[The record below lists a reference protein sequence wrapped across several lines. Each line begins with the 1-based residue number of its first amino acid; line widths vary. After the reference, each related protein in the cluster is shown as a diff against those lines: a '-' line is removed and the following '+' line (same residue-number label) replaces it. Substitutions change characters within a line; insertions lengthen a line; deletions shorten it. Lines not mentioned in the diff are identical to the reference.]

1 MDFEALL
8 SRIFTLIFIA
18 IIYYIIFKALIL
30 MGKDMKKR
38 TTGEEEYSVLVVVDT
53 GENRNLRKGAEI
65 PLRGEVTLGRKN
77 DNTVVL
83 SDPYVSS
90 HHIRFFR
97 NEGRYVVEDMG
108 STNGTLLN
116 GEKLK
121 MKTYLKDGDVISIG
135 GLSLKTNL

>member
-38 TTGEEEYSVLVVVDT
+38 TSGEDEYSSLIVVDP
-53 GENRNLRKGAEI
+53 GENRSLRKGAEI
-65 PLRGEVTLGRKN
+65 PLRGEVTFGRKN

-90 HHIRFFR
+90 HHMRFFR
-97 NEGRYVVEDMG
+97 NDGRYVVEDMG

-121 MKTYLKDGDVISIG
+121 MKTYLKDGDVINIG
-135 GLSLKTNL
+135 GLSLKTSL

>member
-30 MGKDMKKR
+30 MGRDMKKR
-38 TTGEEEYSVLVVVDT
+38 TTGEEEYSVLLVVEA
-53 GENRNLRKGAEI
+53 GENKSLRKGTEI
-65 PLRGEVTLGRKN
+65 PLRGEVTFGRKN

-83 SDPYVSS
+83 SDPYVSN
-90 HHIRFFR
+90 HHMRLFR

-135 GLSLKTNL
+135 GLSLKTSL

>member
-30 MGKDMKKR
+30 MGRDMKKR
-38 TTGEEEYSVLVVVDT
+38 TTGEEEYSVLLVVEA
-53 GENRNLRKGAEI
+53 GENRSLKKGTEI
-65 PLRGEVTLGRKN
+65 PLRGEVTFGRKN

-135 GLSLKTNL
+135 GLSLKTSL